1 MTDMTPRHT
10 AKPMLNVLLA
20 VLLALGGL
28 LSVFTTAH
36 AQGIVYGSSVPAGVT
51 IQNDIVLFGDD
62 VVIDGTVDG
71 DVIAVGNTVRVNGAV
86 SGALVSA
93 AQSVTIKGTVGG
105 SVYIA
110 SLVLA
115 FGPAS
120 QAARSVYFAGGQ
132 LDTAQGAAIA
142 RDINAI
148 ALGARLE
155 GELGRNMR
163 AIIGPVDLLRLAVQ
177 GINSLLGANRIQLPP
192 LLAPTSHV
200 PDEPGRQLTG
210 PSVVGLLSMGIA
222 SPAQG
227 LPPSATIDTDR
238 LLAWLLRFGLD
249 LVTFVVL
256 GLLLVLLAPGMLS
269 RGAYRLRT
277 SPWAALG
284 WGVAVFATG
293 IVALILALA
302 VVLALSTLFWALS
315 LGALGSLTFAIGLFS
330 VLLAAVL
337 YVFLVLFCSKL
348 VAAFFVGRLILGAIS
363 PRAADTKV
371 WSMLLGILAYLL
383 LAAIPYFGWLA
394 AVSATFFGLG
404 AIWMSVRDTGRL

>member
-1 MTDMTPRHT
+1 
-10 AKPMLNVLLA
+10 
-20 VLLALGGL
+20 
-28 LSVFTTAH
+28 
-36 AQGIVYGSSVPAGVT
+36 
-51 IQNDIVLFGDD
+51 
-62 VVIDGTVDG
+62 
-71 DVIAVGNTVRVNGAV
+71 
-86 SGALVSA
+86 
-93 AQSVTIKGTVGG
+93 
-105 SVYIA
+105 
-110 SLVLA
+110 
-115 FGPAS
+115 
-120 QAARSVYFAGGQ
+120 
-132 LDTAQGAAIA
+132 
-142 RDINAI
+142 
-148 ALGARLE
+148 
-155 GELGRNMR
+155 
-163 AIIGPVDLLRLAVQ
+163 
-177 GINSLLGANRIQLPP
+177 
-192 LLAPTSHV
+192 
-200 PDEPGRQLTG
+200 
-210 PSVVGLLSMGIA
+210 MGIA

-227 LPPSATIDTDR
+227 LPPSTAIDTDR

-277 SPWAALG
+277 SLWAALG

-302 VVLALSTLFWALS
+302 VVLALSMLFWALS

-337 YVFLVLFCSKL
+337 YVFLVLFCSKI

-363 PRAADTKV
+363 PRAADTKA